1 MTSVNAT
8 QARKEFFNL
17 IKNAIKKHTVFRI
30 HHRNGNVVLISEE
43 KYDSLQV
50 TLELL
55 SIPGFRESIRKSLKQ
70 IVKGETYSLDEL
82 FGEKD

>member
-17 IKNAIKKHTVFRI
+17 IKKAIKKHKVFRI

-43 KYDSLQV
+43 KYESLQV

-70 IVKGETYSLDEL
+70 IDKGGTYSLYEL